1 MAQDFAKPRSSQTPP
16 ARRQARATS
25 KAAGGGSTWGW
36 FVTGLLTGVLLTL
49 LGYLGVQ
56 RYQSNAAVAAA
67 SSAQS
72 PEAARLP
79 VFDFGFYEELANAE
93 VAVQLPVDPAQ
104 AGTASAALPVA
115 GADSAAAA
123 AVDNFLLQAG
133 SFQERSE
140 AEERRAKITLL
151 NMTAEIVPG
160 VVAGKTWYRVNVG
173 PFVGRPSVEEARR
186 TLSAN
191 NVDSLLMLSR

>member
-16 ARRQARATS
+16 ARRQARATG
-25 KAAGGGSTWGW
+25 KTAGSGSTWGW
-36 FVTGLLTGVLLTL
+36 FVSGLLTGVLLTL
-49 LGYLGVQ
+49 LGYLGYQ
-56 RYQSNAAVAAA
+56 RHQSNVAVAAA
-67 SSAQS
+67 SNAQS

-104 AGTASAALPVA
+104 AGMSSATPPVA
-115 GADSAAAA
+115 EATGATPA

-173 PFVGRPSVEEARR
+173 PFAGRPSVEEARR

-191 NVDSLLMLSR
+191 NVDSLLLLSR

>member
-16 ARRQARATS
+16 ARRQSRATS

-36 FVTGLLTGVLLTL
+36 FGTGLLTGVLLTL
-49 LGYLGVQ
+49 LGYLGYQ
-56 RYQSNAAVAAA
+56 RYESSASVAAA

-72 PEAARLP
+72 PEATPLP

-104 AGTASAALPVA
+104 AGTEPTADQAAGEVSATT
-115 GADSAAAA
+115 A

-160 VVAGKTWYRVNVG
+160 VVAGNTWYRVNVG
-173 PFVGRPSVEEARR
+173 PFAGRPSVEEARR

-191 NVDSLLMLSR
+191 NIDSLLLLSR